1 MAHLDD
7 QDDTFRIVHRIHDA
21 VVALPDAISMRM
33 ARQFL
38 TARRSWI
45 PCQSFDSRYEPLPVA
60 LWGDGLEFPRCG
72 PLDRKSISCHGAS
85 VP

>member
-1 MAHLDD
+1 MANLDD
-7 QDDTFRIVHRIHDA
+7 QDDTFRIVHRIHHA
-21 VVALPDAISMRM
+21 VVALPNAISIRV

-38 TARRSWI
+38 AARWSRI
-45 PCQSFDSRYEPLPVA
+45 LCQSFDPRYEPLPVA
-60 LWGDGLEFPRCG
+60 LLSDGLEFPGRG